1 MDYSLLTKLILAH
14 LLSDFVFQP
23 TQWAKEKDKN
33 GFSSGYLYLHILVTG
48 IIAQLLVWDFSL
60 LLAVGLLTFFHGL
73 TDGIKGEINKR
84 FLRKSSSV
92 SLFITDQ
99 IIHLSTIMVIW
110 IVISGQSDKY
120 YSELVDLLDNQKFW
134 LYLLSYIWIS
144 IPVAVIIGKLTERW
158 SNELI
163 IQTSESTKKKKS
175 GLENAGKWIGI
186 IERILI
192 VTFILIQQFA
202 AIGFML
208 AAKSIFRFGDLK
220 DSKDHQK
227 TEYII
232 IGTFLS
238 FMISIL
244 TGIVLY
250 YFTR

>member
-1 MDYSLLTKLILAH
+1 MEYSLLIKLIVAH

-23 TQWAKEKDKN
+23 TKWAKEKDRN

-48 IIAQLLVWDFSL
+48 IIAQLIVWDLSL

-73 TDGIKGEINKR
+73 TDGFKGEVNKR
-84 FLRKSSSV
+84 FLHKLPSIY
-92 SLFITDQ
+92 LFIIDQ
-99 IIHLSTIMVIW
+99 IIHLLTIVVIW
-110 IVISGQSDKY
+110 IVITNQTDLF
-120 YSELVDLLDNQKFW
+120 YSELAILLDNQKFW
-134 LYLLSYIWIS
+134 LYLLGYIWIS

-158 SNELI
+158 SIELI
-163 IQTSESTKKKKS
+163 LQTSEMTKTKKS
-175 GLENAGKWIGI
+175 GLENAGKWIGS

-192 VTFILIQQFA
+192 ITFIFIQQFA

-244 TGIVLY
+244 TGIALN

>member
-1 MDYSLLTKLILAH
+1 
-14 LLSDFVFQP
+14 
-23 TQWAKEKDKN
+23 
-33 GFSSGYLYLHILVTG
+33 LVTG
-48 IIAQLLVWDFSL
+48 IIAQLIVWDLSL

-73 TDGIKGEINKR
+73 TDGFKGEVNKR
-84 FLRKSSSV
+84 FLHKLPSIY
-92 SLFITDQ
+92 LFIIDQ
-99 IIHLSTIMVIW
+99 IIHLLTIVVIW
-110 IVISGQSDKY
+110 IVITNQTDLF
-120 YSELVDLLDNQKFW
+120 YSELAILLDNQKFW
-134 LYLLSYIWIS
+134 LYLLGYIWIS

-158 SNELI
+158 SIELI
-163 IQTSESTKKKKS
+163 LQTSEMTKTKKS
-175 GLENAGKWIGI
+175 GLENAGKWIGS

-192 VTFILIQQFA
+192 ITFIFIQQFA

-244 TGIVLY
+244 TGIALN